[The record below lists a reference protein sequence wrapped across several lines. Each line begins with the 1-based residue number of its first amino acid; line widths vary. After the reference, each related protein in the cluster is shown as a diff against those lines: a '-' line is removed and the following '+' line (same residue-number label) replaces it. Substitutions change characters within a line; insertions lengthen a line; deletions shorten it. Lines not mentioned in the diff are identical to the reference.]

1 VTDAIHRSTPID
13 DLLERALAAFNRGD
27 VAVAHDLA
35 GEVLAADAANP
46 DAAVLA
52 SSKPSGGELR
62 RASLL
67 FADLVGSTALSSRH
81 EPELYRDVIRRYK
94 AICREVI
101 ERRYGGH
108 ISHVAGDGLFAV
120 FGLPKPHE
128 NDAERAVRAALDI
141 VRDLRSLSADVE
153 RALGERIEVRCAV
166 HKGLVYLDTDEDD
179 VYGLAANVVAR
190 LHGMAAPGAVVISDD
205 VQAIVG
211 SLFDTVA
218 EPAQWAK
225 GVEQPLRPHRVLADR
240 PEDATR
246 GRRWAVGLV
255 NRAPELAILRDLWQQ
270 VREGSGDQPRPVH
283 LVGEAG
289 IGKSRLAA
297 VLADEVQATSAG
309 CVQLLGSP
317 FHADASFYA
326 IRALLE
332 GRCGLRRDIVPVER
346 VALLRREVMA
356 VGLPPDELL
365 PLLAPILDLPPEAGS
380 RAVEADA
387 GKLHESIVVAAVR
400 YVLAALGPGLTML
413 LVEDLHWCDEST
425 IEVLARVLRADR
437 GDLLV
442 VTTSRD
448 PPPPSLGRPHEI
460 ALSPL
465 DHAHSVD
472 MVRSLDPALDDQT
485 CLDLVDRGDGVP
497 LFLEELVR
505 GAGPQADQL
514 VDLTRTR
521 DDVRA
526 PSPAAPVPALV
537 PEIAAPSGPVPDAL
551 YEPLV
556 ARLHATG
563 PGLSVAAAAA
573 AIGRD
578 IDHSVLTQVVDV
590 SDTDLESGL
599 KALLGG
605 LILERAL
612 DDGRHYRFRHELL
625 RAVAYDLQPP
635 SRRRELHARVAGALT
650 RESDDDAAVDWR
662 MVAGHYDAAGQSAE
676 AISAYGRAADG
687 ARRRGAAGEA
697 RAHLTRAIEL
707 VVGLPDD
714 HDRRSREVGLRLRR
728 GFLAV
733 SAEGNSSPTVV
744 QDYER
749 CLELGLRDIFG
760 DDMFSTLIPLFGHYM
775 VRGDLDRAHQVA
787 VILRNGLSAGRD
799 DYRPDNDGAFGTISW
814 CAGDFGAARDRL
826 ETAVAG
832 LATRQSSP
840 DYAATYFMP
849 FDGPAAAHAG
859 LALARFMRGDTL
871 GADAQI
877 EAALGRCRT
886 LEFPQGP
893 FTAAFTHYYA
903 SWILIERGDLTGAA
917 AAVAS
922 VASIGDSHGF
932 GLWALAAATQQAAID
947 GLSAISAG
955 IVGRDALVAHAEAV
969 EALVTTWKMLDIA
982 LFLPCATATAGRL
995 RAAAGDLEA
1004 AAAHYDDALQFAVP
1018 TGMHFYDAEVMRLR
1032 AELLPADDAMPTLR
1046 AALEV
1051 ARTQGAVPFE
1061 LRVACDL
1068 LDRNDPAGLSLL
1080 AAATSQFAT
1089 DACYAELD
1097 DARAVVATAS

>member
-1 VTDAIHRSTPID
+1 VG
-13 DLLERALAAFNRGD
+13 ALF
-27 VAVAHDLA
+27 
-35 GEVLAADAANP
+35 E
-46 DAAVLA
+46 
-52 SSKPSGGELR
+52 
-62 RASLL
+62 
-67 FADLVGSTALSSRH
+67 
-81 EPELYRDVIRRYK
+81 
-94 AICREVI
+94 
-101 ERRYGGH
+101 
-108 ISHVAGDGLFAV
+108 
-120 FGLPKPHE
+120 
-128 NDAERAVRAALDI
+128 
-141 VRDLRSLSADVE
+141 
-153 RALGERIEVRCAV
+153 
-166 HKGLVYLDTDEDD
+166 
-179 VYGLAANVVAR
+179 
-190 LHGMAAPGAVVISDD
+190 
-205 VQAIVG
+205 
-211 SLFDTVA
+211 TVA
-218 EPAQWAK
+218 EPAQGAK

-255 NRAPELAILRDLWQQ
+255 DRATELAILRDLWRQ
-270 VREGSGDQPRPVH
+270 VREGTGDRPRPVH

-297 VLADEVQATSAG
+297 VLADEVQATPAG

-317 FHADASFYA
+317 FHADASFHA

-332 GRCGLRRDIVPVER
+332 GRCGLRRDVVPVQR
-346 VALLRREVMA
+346 LARLRREVMA
-356 VGLPPDELL
+356 VRLPPDELL
-365 PLLAPILDLPPEAGS
+365 PLLAPILDIPPEAGY

-387 GKLHESIVVAAVR
+387 SKLHESIVVAAAR
-400 YVLAALGPGLTML
+400 YVLAALGSGLAML

-425 IEVLARVLRADR
+425 IEVLVRVLRADR

-448 PPPPSLGRPHEI
+448 APPPILGSPQEI

-465 DHAHSVD
+465 DDAHAIN
-472 MVRSLDPALDDQT
+472 MVRSLDPALDDQA
-485 CLDLVDRGDGVP
+485 CRDLVDRGDGVP

-505 GAGPQADQL
+505 GVGPQADQA

-521 DDVRA
+521 GDVRA
-526 PSPAAPVPALV
+526 PSPVPALV
-537 PEIAAPSGPVPDAL
+537 PEMAAPSGPVPDAL

-578 IDHSVLTQVVDV
+578 VNHSVLAQVVDV
-590 SDTDLESGL
+590 SDTELESAL
-599 KALLGG
+599 EALLGG

-635 SRRRELHARVAGALT
+635 SRRRELHGRVAGALT
-650 RESDDDAAVDWR
+650 RESGEAGTVDWR
-662 MVAGHYDAAGQSAE
+662 MVAGHYDAAGQPAE
-676 AISAYGRAADG
+676 AISAYERAADG
-687 ARRRGAAGEA
+687 ARRLGALGEA
-697 RAHLTRAIEL
+697 RALFTRAIEL
-707 VVGLPDD
+707 VVGLPDGQE
-714 HDRRSREVGLRLRR
+714 RRSHEVGLRLRR
-728 GFLAV
+728 GFLAMT
-733 SAEGNSSPTVV
+733 AEGNSSPTVV

-760 DDMFSTLIPLFGHYM
+760 DDMFSTLIPLYGHYM
-775 VRGDLDRAHQVA
+775 LRGDLGRAHQVA
-787 VILRNGLSAGRD
+787 EILRNGLSAGRD

-814 CAGDFGAARDRL
+814 CAGDFGAAHDRL

-832 LATRQSSP
+832 LATRRSSP

-877 EAALGRCRT
+877 EAALGRCAT

-893 FTAAFTHYYA
+893 FTAAFTQYYA
-903 SWILIERGDLTGAA
+903 SWILIQRGDLTGAA
-917 AAVAS
+917 AAVAA
-922 VASIGDSHGF
+922 VAEIGDSHGF
-932 GLWALAAATQQAAID
+932 DLWALAAATQQAAID
-947 GLSAISAG
+947 GLSAITTGIAG
-955 IVGRDALVAHAEAV
+955 TDALVEHAQAV
-969 EALVTTWKMLDIA
+969 EALVAMWKMLDIA
-982 LFLPCATATAGRL
+982 LFLPFVTATAGRL

-1018 TGMHFYDAEVMRLR
+1018 RGMHCYDAEVMRLH
-1032 AELLPADDAMPTLR
+1032 AELLPADEAMSALR

-1061 LRVACDL
+1061 LRIARDL
-1068 LDRNDPAGLSLL
+1068 LDRNDPDGLSLL
-1080 AAATSQFAT
+1080 TAAAAQFAT
-1089 DACYAELD
+1089 DTCYAELD
-1097 DARAVVATAS
+1097 DARAVVAAA